1 MVVVVVAVE
10 LVGTAVA
17 SAAAGCEE
25 PMSFE
30 PPKLLPELPHPA
42 TRQVIK
48 REKII
53 PGRYLF
59 ISLDSIASRY
69 GYLNAQMTCVQRGI
83 PNASEAK

>member
-30 PPKLLPELPHPA
+30 PPELLPELPHPA

-53 PGRYLF
+53 LGRHFFIWSDPIASHYRYL
-59 ISLDSIASRY
+59 ITKK
-69 GYLNAQMTCVQRGI
+69 Q
-83 PNASEAK
+83 